1 MFDYK
6 EKEEIMKRALKLK
19 DTGFCIRE
27 NYSKETI
34 SIRKRLWEEMK
45 KLRKKGKYAVLK
57 YDKIV
62 THDFRPKR

>member
-62 THDFRPKR
+62 THDFTPKR

>member
-34 SIRKRLWEEMK
+34 SIRKKLWQEMK
-45 KLRKKGKYAVLK
+45 KLRKKDKYAVLK
-57 YDKIV
+57 CDKIV
-62 THDFRPKR
+62 THDFTPKR

>member
-1 MFDYK
+1 
-6 EKEEIMKRALKLK
+6 MKRALKLK

-62 THDFRPKR
+62 THDFTPKR